1 MAGVAAVLPVS
12 EAGVGG
18 AGGSVGVA
26 VQLAGVLGTCGAN
39 HAQFYH
45 GGGYLVPAHITG
57 EAAAGRHHPP
67 ALPPTHPHAHPP
79 TQPPTHQPNC
89 ASCAQ
94 RTCAAMHRCIHVG
107 AACPRATLQPH
118 HVGGQQEAQSVT
130 RQAAGDWPG
139 WQGVG
144 CGGAPPDQQQWQERH
159 PQLLRSRQCHP
170 GGCGHQVCDRHHRPA
185 QALQGAHLLVLPR
198 RSRLRLPSST
208 QCSSSTVA
216 LVGRL

>member
-1 MAGVAAVLPVS
+1 M
-12 EAGVGG
+12 GG
-18 AGGSVGVA
+18 SSGSVDVFWGSVGRIMHSFTTVG
-26 VQLAGVLGTCGAN
+26 VIWSLHTYPERQQLAG
-39 HAQFYH
+39 
-45 GGGYLVPAHITG
+45 IT
-57 EAAAGRHHPP
+57 RLLSRPP
-67 ALPPTHPHAHPP
+67 ARPP
-79 TQPPTHQPNC
+79 TQPPTHQPTC

-107 AACPRATLQPH
+107 AACPCATLQPH

-130 RQAAGDWPG
+130 RQAAGDWPA